1 MRRRIGVI
9 VAAGLAL
16 LLAGCLLLPGKFASD
31 IDVRKDGTFTFNYKG
46 ELYFMPLA
54 DPKAGEEV
62 QGANPAIVDVPESCY
77 DEETIEERPCT
88 KDELAKREADM
99 AAQEKAAADKKEK
112 DAAMTRAMLGGIDPS
127 DPKAAEAFADRLLR
141 QPGWKSVV
149 YKGDGLFDV
158 EYSLTARLDHD
169 FVFPTIEK
177 MSGVSPFVTIVRR
190 NDGSVRIE
198 APGFSSGPASSPMA
212 AFMQAMSE
220 GTGPKPKVEGKLPVP
235 QGTFAIVTDAEI
247 LANDTDEGPKAD
259 AGGKRL
265 SWKIDAQTQAAPT
278 ALLKLGQ

>member
-1 MRRRIGVI
+1 MRRKVGVI
-9 VAAGLAL
+9 VAGGLAL

-31 IDVRKDGTFTFNYKG
+31 LDLRKDGTFTFNYRG

-54 DPKAGEEV
+54 DPKAAEEAE
-62 QGANPAIVDVPESCY
+62 GAPAVTIDAPEPCI

-88 KDELAKREADM
+88 KEELARQKSDAAAREK
-99 AAQEKAAADKKEK
+99 EAADKKAK
-112 DAAMTRAMLGGIDPS
+112 DAAMARAMLGGIDPE
-127 DPKAAEAFADRLLR
+127 DPRAAEAFAERLLR

-149 YKGDGLFDV
+149 YKGNGVFDV

-190 NDGSVRIE
+190 TDGTVRVE

-220 GTGPKPKVEGKLPVP
+220 GTGPKPKVDGKMPKP
-235 QGTFAIVTDAEI
+235 EGTFAILTDAEI

-265 SWKIDAQTQAAPT
+265 TWKIDAQTQAAPT
-278 ALLKLGQ
+278 ALLKLAQ